1 MEKERYESYVS
12 LLKKE
17 LIPALGCTEP
27 IAIAYASAKA
37 SQVLNSVPSHI
48 MAECSGNIVK
58 NVMGVIVPNSDN
70 NKGIEIAATLGAIAG
85 DANAGLNVLE
95 KVTEDQIEECK
106 KLVASGFCKCVLA
119 EGVDNLYVKITA
131 HEGVSEAEV
140 TVSHTHTN
148 ITRIAKDGIIIFEKP
163 ETERQKD
170 NFYKTMS
177 ISEILDFAKEV
188 RLSDVRDILKMQI
201 KCNTAISNEGL
212 THSYGANIGKTVIKR
227 GNADFS
233 SRIKGK
239 VAAGSDARM
248 NGCSMPVVINSGS
261 GNQGLAVSL
270 PVIEFAKEKNL
281 TEDELLRGLLVSNLV

>member
-85 DANAGLNVLE
+85 DADAGLNVLE

-106 KLVASGFCKCVLA
+106 KLVASGFCK
-119 EGVDNLYVKITA
+119 
-131 HEGVSEAEV
+131 
-140 TVSHTHTN
+140 
-148 ITRIAKDGIIIFEKP
+148 
-163 ETERQKD
+163 
-170 NFYKTMS
+170 
-177 ISEILDFAKEV
+177 
-188 RLSDVRDILKMQI
+188 
-201 KCNTAISNEGL
+201 
-212 THSYGANIGKTVIKR
+212 
-227 GNADFS
+227 
-233 SRIKGK
+233 
-239 VAAGSDARM
+239 
-248 NGCSMPVVINSGS
+248 
-261 GNQGLAVSL
+261 
-270 PVIEFAKEKNL
+270 
-281 TEDELLRGLLVSNLV
+281 